1 MSGWTLFYL
10 FVFFEI
16 LLPSLFVGCW
26 LLLGLFIITVLLFGV
41 LSYYAY
47 CLFYLFM
54 VIPNRTVKLYWIG
67 ELETS
72 FTRSRRLWSETDS
85 WRSWVKSCYQSDTEA
100 MKKIINYNGYKKVFF
115 FLLCNL

>member
-1 MSGWTLFYL
+1 MLWILFYL

-26 LLLGLFIITVLLFGV
+26 FFLGLFIITGLLFGV

-54 VIPNRTVKLYWIG
+54 VIPYRAVKLYWKG

-72 FTRSRRLWSETDS
+72 FTRSRRLWGESNS
-85 WRSWVKSCYQSDTEA
+85 WRGWVKSCYQSDTEA
-100 MKKIINYNGYKKVFF
+100 MKKIINYKN
-115 FLLCNL
+115 